1 MKLISKCFPII
12 LIINMK
18 HFGNQLDELFRK
30 KRIIQKDFAD
40 RMGVTAVTITKWKS
54 QESIDAAK
62 LEAISKILNIPISYW
77 FDDENCQLNQSVVGD
92 GSAASIYG
100 NATAGVIAD
109 KDKEIEH
116 LKQLLKE
123 KERLIQVLMNK

>member
-1 MKLISKCFPII
+1 
-12 LIINMK
+12 MK

-30 KRIIQKDFAD
+30 KRIVQKDFAD
-40 RMGVTAVTITKWKS
+40 KMGVTAVTITKWKS

-77 FDDENCQLNQSVVGD
+77 FDDNFQFNQSIVNGD
-92 GSAASIYG
+92 GSAASVYG
-100 NATAGVIAD
+100 NATAGEIAD

-116 LKQLLKE
+116 LKLLLEE
-123 KERLIQVLMNK
+123 KERTIQILMQKQNLDNKRYITDY

>member
-1 MKLISKCFPII
+1 
-12 LIINMK
+12 MK

-123 KERLIQVLMNK
+123 KERLIQVLMNKLYCSYDRIKG

>member
-1 MKLISKCFPII
+1 
-12 LIINMK
+12 MK

-30 KRIIQKDFAD
+30 KRIRQKDFAD
-40 RMGVTAVTITKWKS
+40 KMGVTAVTITKWKS

-77 FDDENCQLNQSVVGD
+77 FDDDCQFNQSIVHGD
-92 GSAASIYG
+92 GSVASIYG
-100 NATAGVIAD
+100 NATAGMIAD

-116 LKQLLKE
+116 LKLLLKE
-123 KERLIQVLMNK
+123 KERTIQILMQK

>member
-1 MKLISKCFPII
+1 
-12 LIINMK
+12 MK

-30 KRIIQKDFAD
+30 KRITQKDFAD

>member
-1 MKLISKCFPII
+1 
-12 LIINMK
+12 MK

-30 KRIIQKDFAD
+30 KRILQKDFANK
-40 RMGVTAVTITKWKS
+40 MGVTAVTISKWKS

-62 LEAISKILNIPISYW
+62 LEVISKVLNIPISYW
-77 FDDENCQLNQSVVGD
+77 FDDECQLNQSIVHGD

-100 NATAGVIAD
+100 NATAGMIAD

-116 LKQLLKE
+116 LKLLLEE
-123 KERLIQVLMNK
+123 KERTIQILMQK

>member
-1 MKLISKCFPII
+1 
-12 LIINMK
+12 
-18 HFGNQLDELFRK
+18 
-30 KRIIQKDFAD
+30 
-40 RMGVTAVTITKWKS
+40 
-54 QESIDAAK
+54 

>member
-1 MKLISKCFPII
+1 
-12 LIINMK
+12 MK

-30 KRIIQKDFAD
+30 KRILQKDFANK
-40 RMGVTAVTITKWKS
+40 MGVTAVTISKWKS

-62 LEAISKILNIPISYW
+62 LEVISKVLNIPISYW
-77 FDDENCQLNQSVVGD
+77 FDDECQFNQSIVHGD

-100 NATAGVIAD
+100 NATAGMIAD

-116 LKQLLKE
+116 LKLLLEE
-123 KERLIQVLMNK
+123 KERTIQILMQK

>member
-1 MKLISKCFPII
+1 MLFPII

>member
-1 MKLISKCFPII
+1 MIINFPII

>member
-1 MKLISKCFPII
+1 
-12 LIINMK
+12 MK

-123 KERLIQVLMNK
+123 KERLIQVYVRDVGVGRSSRLIPTL

>member
-1 MKLISKCFPII
+1 M
-12 LIINMK
+12 
-18 HFGNQLDELFRK
+18 
-30 KRIIQKDFAD
+30 
-40 RMGVTAVTITKWKS
+40 
-54 QESIDAAK
+54 
-62 LEAISKILNIPISYW
+62 EAISKILNIPISYW

-123 KERLIQVLMNK
+123 KERTIKILMDKM

>member
-1 MKLISKCFPII
+1 
-12 LIINMK
+12 MK

-30 KRIIQKDFAD
+30 KKVVQKDFAEK
-40 RMGVTAVTITKWKS
+40 MGVTAVTITKWKS

-62 LEAISKILNIPISYW
+62 LESISKQLNVPISYW
-77 FDDENCQLNQSVVGD
+77 FDETPITNQSIANGD

-100 NATAGVIAD
+100 NASAGALAD

-116 LKQLLKE
+116 LKDLLKE
-123 KERLIQVLMNK
+123 KERTIQILMNK

>member
-1 MKLISKCFPII
+1 
-12 LIINMK
+12 MK
-18 HFGNQLDELFRK
+18 HFGSQLDELFRK
-30 KRIIQKDFAD
+30 KRIRQKDFAD
-40 RMGVTAVTITKWKS
+40 KMGVTAVTITKWKS

-77 FDDENCQLNQSVVGD
+77 FDDDCQFNQSIVHGD

-100 NATAGVIAD
+100 NATAGMIAD

-116 LKQLLKE
+116 LKLLLKE
-123 KERLIQVLMNK
+123 KERTIQILMQK